1 VSAPGTSG
9 LLKLAEIA
17 CEAAIRAGAE
27 FADAAAEHG
36 ESRSVSVEKNAIKS
50 SDARRRGGISVRA
63 FFSGGT
69 GWSSAS
75 GLTEET
81 ARQAGAQAAELARAA
96 EADPDFVDLVEPAGY
111 PTVGGLY
118 DPRLAEVAGP
128 QIAAWITENI
138 DAARGVADDALVSGG
153 ASVGWGRW
161 ALANSRGVRVS
172 QESTRGSVSVEVVV
186 RRGDDVGSF
195 YDWDAGRSLSDIAPE
210 NLGAKAAEEALRYL
224 KSRVIK
230 TATLP
235 VVFGPRSGMSLL
247 SGLCGAASAEEVQR
261 NRSFLIGKLGERV
274 ASEHVTLVD
283 DAVIAGGLGSSV
295 CDGDGFP
302 HRRVTLVE
310 RGVLKTYLHNHYT
323 ANKGGVENTGHS
335 TRGGISTTN
344 VIPSLGTKTAAEIIA
359 EVDDGIYV
367 TLGHPSPDT
376 ASGQISA
383 MVDSGFRIAKG
394 KLTFPLKNTM
404 FAGHGLELLA
414 NVDAISSDYRTE
426 PGMVLPTVRVQGVR
440 VAGGG

>member
-1 VSAPGTSG
+1 MSATGTAD
-9 LLKLAEIA
+9 LLRLAEIA

-36 ESRSVSVEKNAIKS
+36 ESTSVSVEKNAIKS

-63 FFSGGT
+63 FFAGGT
-69 GWSSAS
+69 GWSSSS
-75 GLTEET
+75 GLSEET
-81 ARQAGAQAAELARAA
+81 ARQTGAQAAELARAA
-96 EADPDFVDLVEPAGY
+96 DPDPDFIDLVGPAGY
-111 PTVGGLY
+111 PAVGGLY
-118 DPRLAEVAGP
+118 DPRLAEMARP
-128 QIAAWITENI
+128 EIARWITENI

-172 QESTRGSVSVEVVV
+172 QESTRGSLSVEVVV

-195 YDWDAGRSLSDIAPE
+195 YEWDAGRSLSDLAPE
-210 NLGAKAAEEALRYL
+210 GLGAKAAEEALRYL
-224 KSRVIK
+224 KSRVVK

-247 SGLCGAASAEEVQR
+247 SGVCGAASAEEVQR

-274 ASEHVTLVD
+274 ASERVTLVD
-283 DAVIAGGLGSSV
+283 DALIAGGLGSSI

-310 RGVLKTYLHNHYT
+310 GGVLKTYLHNHYT
-323 ANKGGVENTGHS
+323 ARKGDAENTGHS
-335 TRGGISTTN
+335 TRGGISATN
-344 VIPSLGTKTAAEIIA
+344 LIPTLGTKTAAEIIA

-367 TLGHPSPDT
+367 SLGRPSPDT
-376 ASGQISA
+376 ASGQVSA
-383 MVDSGFRIAKG
+383 MVDAGFRIENG
-394 KLTFPLKNTM
+394 TLTYPLKSTM
-404 FAGHGLELLA
+404 VAGHALELLA
-414 NVDAISSDYRTE
+414 NVDAISSDYRAE
-426 PGMVLPTVRVQGVR
+426 PGVVLPTVRVQGVR